1 MSNEK
6 LIINHVQVNRAQKGR
21 RRTYRAHG
29 RINRKI
35 IILIIQLAFLSSN
48 AHVEI
53 WASERDENVKKEAN
67 NKVVAR

>member
-29 RINRKI
+29 RINRKFIKI
-35 IILIIQLAFLSSN
+35 IFQIAFLSSN
-48 AHVEI
+48 AHIEI
-53 WASERDENVKKEAN
+53 WAAERDENVKKEAN